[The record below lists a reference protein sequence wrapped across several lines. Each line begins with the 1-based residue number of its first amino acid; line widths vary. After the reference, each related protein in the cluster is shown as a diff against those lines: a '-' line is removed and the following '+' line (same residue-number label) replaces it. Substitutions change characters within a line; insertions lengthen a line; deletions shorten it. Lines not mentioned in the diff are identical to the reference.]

1 MKMDKDAFYDSVIEM
16 GKDIRY
22 MRDDIADLKR
32 ELKENAELCENRIV
46 EDEKRISDIEK
57 IQNLNTGKLAVLLL
71 LLGAGILGIFQFI
84 LMMWDKIPK

>member
-1 MKMDKDAFYDSVIEM
+1 MDKDKFYDSVIEM

-32 ELKENAELCENRIV
+32 ELKENVESNEKRIV
-46 EDEKRISDIEK
+46 GDEKRITDIER

-71 LLGAGILGIFQFI
+71 ILGAGILGISQFL
-84 LMMWDKIPK
+84 LMIWDKIPK